1 MKSVDQ
7 SLPKGKDGAGA
18 REWMFWSLVRHL
30 FTTCYKRSEESPM
43 ILSYSVGVHTTG
55 FGPRVQEGP
64 HVGSSRHVR
73 MLDWGCHF
81 NAGSSN
87 LAKLFLQ
94 DETFSQVMGL
104 RGDPSDDQIGV
115 VSKGEVRRLLLER
128 QSFFSFD

>member
-64 HVGSSRHVR
+64 HV
-73 MLDWGCHF
+73 
-81 NAGSSN
+81 
-87 LAKLFLQ
+87 